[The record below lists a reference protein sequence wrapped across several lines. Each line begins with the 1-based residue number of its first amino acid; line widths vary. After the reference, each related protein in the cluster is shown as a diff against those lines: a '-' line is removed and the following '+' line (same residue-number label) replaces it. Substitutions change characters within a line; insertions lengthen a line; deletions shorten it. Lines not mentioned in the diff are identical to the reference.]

1 MCGIIPV
8 DQTQYPSSRFN
19 SILKSRYDA
28 WVAEGKN
35 DITAEELDA
44 IFDGASDDKSASNTA
59 ESISVSNSNFTSTNT
74 AKEVTYNGNQNLFF

>member
-1 MCGIIPV
+1 M
-8 DQTQYPSSRFN
+8 
-19 SILKSRYDA
+19 KSRYDA

-35 DITAEELDA
+35 DITAEELNA

-59 ESISVSNSNFTSTNT
+59 ESILVSNSNFTSTNT